1 MNNRDYSKM
10 KPDAYDNYRAVRSNR
25 FNVRF
30 DFYSNDVGYNTE
42 DRTFSIFVD
51 ETKDNEY
58 LREII
63 EKVERERAAKD
74 GVEYGSDPVDYEL
87 DKEALDETLE
97 QFYSLQSRY
106 RIRRGFS
113 PVQREEP
120 SVPLV
125 NALSGRRIDC
135 MYGEGILDFI
145 YADFSTPIKNLAEML
160 SGINSLVKKRPSE
173 STTPIVID
181 DDDHLVVDEFERF
194 RDAFIWLKDICYA
207 SLYSAVCPPLYEDSN
222 DLDLDKLLW
231 YGNYLL
237 ELQKE
242 YREMIEFCY
251 DEDFH
256 SEILGK
262 LYPSERYNLYLMS
275 KKYPTSIERKEKVMF
290 STSAR
295 RGNQMPFGMSADE
308 WAERMAKLNLKPT
321 EKAIAFA
328 KEFNL
333 PVNSLM
339 FRLQH
344 PTFMSVWYKVQ
355 TVEEMLEL
363 EFTKM
368 LEQNIRFRKCK
379 RCGRYFIMKGNYETR
394 YCDRVA
400 PGETRNCQEL
410 AAIENYKAKT
420 ADDKALTIY
429 SKYYKRYAARVK
441 VRQIKEADFKKWKY
455 KAMDMRDRCS
465 DGEISADEF
474 IEWMES
480 SFPNRKPKT

>member
-10 KPDAYDNYRAVRSNR
+10 KQDAYDKYRAVRSNR

-30 DFYSNDVGYNTE
+30 DFYSNDIGYNPE
-42 DRTFSIFVD
+42 DRTFSVFVD

-58 LREII
+58 LQKVI
-63 EKVERERAAKD
+63 EKFERERAAKD
-74 GVEYGSDPVDYEL
+74 GFEYESDSEL
-87 DKEALDETLE
+87 DIESLDETLE
-97 QFYSLQSRY
+97 QFHSLQSRY

-113 PVQREEP
+113 PVQGEEP
-120 SVPLV
+120 STPLV

-145 YADFSTPIKNLAEML
+145 YADFKTPIKNMAEMF
-160 SGINSLVKKRPSE
+160 SGINALSKKDSSNSDLSATKIIE
-173 STTPIVID
+173 NEEQ
-181 DDDHLVVDEFERF
+181 LVVDEFERF

-207 SLYSAVCPPLYEDSN
+207 SLYSAVCPPLFEDSN

-256 SEILGK
+256 PEILGK

-275 KKYPTSIERKEKVMF
+275 KEYPTAIERKERVMF
-290 STSAR
+290 SISAR
-295 RGNQMPFGMSADE
+295 RGNQMPFGMPADE
-308 WAERMAKLNLKPT
+308 WAERMAKVNLKPT
-321 EKAIAFA
+321 VEATAFA

-333 PVNSLM
+333 SVNSLM

-410 AAIENYKAKT
+410 AAIENYKSKT
-420 ADDKALTIY
+420 ADDKALKIY
-429 SKYYKRYAARVK
+429 SKYYKRYAARLK

-465 DGEISADEF
+465 DGDISTDEYV
-474 IEWMES
+474 EWMES
-480 SFPNRKPKT
+480 AFPNRKPKS

>member
-1 MNNRDYSKM
+1 
-10 KPDAYDNYRAVRSNR
+10 
-25 FNVRF
+25 
-30 DFYSNDVGYNTE
+30 
-42 DRTFSIFVD
+42 
-51 ETKDNEY
+51 
-58 LREII
+58 
-63 EKVERERAAKD
+63 
-74 GVEYGSDPVDYEL
+74 
-87 DKEALDETLE
+87 
-97 QFYSLQSRY
+97 
-106 RIRRGFS
+106 
-113 PVQREEP
+113 
-120 SVPLV
+120 
-125 NALSGRRIDC
+125 

-321 EKAIAFA
+321 EEAIAFA

-355 TVEEMLEL
+355 TIEEMLEL

-420 ADDKALTIY
+420 ADDKALAIY